1 MKLSELKQLTTEEL
15 QARLVAEQLAYNQMY
30 INHAVSPID
39 SPAKIRDTRRSIAQ
53 MKTLL
58 RERELNNK

>member
-1 MKLSELKQLTTEEL
+1 MKLAEIKQLTTEEL
-15 QARLVAEQLAYNQMY
+15 QERLVAEQKVYNQMY

-39 SPAKIRDTRRSIAQ
+39 SPAKIRDTRRNIAQ
-53 MKTLL
+53 MKTIL

>member
-1 MKLSELKQLTTEEL
+1 MKLAEIKQLTTEEL
-15 QARLVAEQLAYNQMY
+15 QERLVAEEVAYNQMY

-39 SPAKIRDTRRSIAQ
+39 SPAKIRDARRSIAQ
-53 MKTLL
+53 MKTIL

>member
-1 MKLSELKQLTTEEL
+1 MKLAEIKQLTTEEL
-15 QARLVAEQLAYNQMY
+15 QERLVAEQKAYNQMY

-53 MKTLL
+53 MKTIL